1 MASDNHSPLR
11 EKIGYGLGDMS
22 SSMFWKIFSYYLPIF
37 YSDIFGLRP
46 AHAALLLLVTK
57 LYDAVSDPVMG
68 LIADRTRSRWG
79 RYRPWLLWIAVP
91 FAVVGILS
99 FYTPDASYGFRHV
112 YAYVTYILMMT
123 VYTAIN
129 VPYGAMLGVMT
140 SDSRE
145 KSVFSSFRMFFAY
158 VGSFIAMGI
167 FWLFERSIPSG
178 SVGDATPWQWT
189 GVVAIIAGL
198 CAVLFIGCFALTRE
212 RVQPAAD
219 SKPSSIGKDLKALL
233 RNGPWWLLLG
243 AGIGQLIFGSIRGG
257 AAAYYFANILGT
269 GALLSCAVFLTIG
282 EIAQM
287 AGVALAVPISSR
299 IGKKGTFISCLLFIA
314 AVSIVI
320 WFLPATAAGMWG
332 LIVCQVLICIG
343 IGISAPLIWSMMADV
358 AEWSEWKTGSA
369 STGLIFSSSSM
380 AQKFGGA
387 LGGFLLLQV
396 LAWFSY
402 DSSASVQAPETLS
415 AIRALMS
422 WIPTIG
428 ALLGALCLAFYPL
441 TTAKMQE
448 ICHSEACPENVTL
461 KPALSLPKGEAKG
474 LEGRSEES

>member
-1 MASDNHSPLR
+1 MCPLH

-37 YSDIFGLRP
+37 YSDVFGLKP
-46 AHAALLLLVTK
+46 AHAALLLLITK

-79 RYRPWLLWIAVP
+79 RYRPWLLWIALP
-91 FAVVGILS
+91 FAAVGILS
-99 FYTPDASYGFRHV
+99 FYTPDASYAFKHI

-140 SDSRE
+140 ESSRE
-145 KSVFSSFRMFFAY
+145 KSVFSSYRMFFAY
-158 VGSFIAMGI
+158 IGSFIAMGI

-178 SVGDATPWQWT
+178 SVGDASPSQWT
-189 GVVAIIAGL
+189 GIVSIIAVL
-198 CAVLFIGCFALTRE
+198 CAILFIGCFALTKE
-212 RVQPAAD
+212 RVQAD
-219 SKPSSIGKDLKALL
+219 PDEKQASIGKDLKALL

-269 GALLSCAVFLTIG
+269 GTLITCAVFLTIG

-299 IGKKGTFISCLLFIA
+299 IGKKGTFIACLLFTS

-320 WFLPATAAGMWG
+320 WFLPSGPSAMWA
-332 LIVCQVLICIG
+332 LIICQILICVG
-343 IGISAPLIWSMMADV
+343 IGVSAPLIWSMMADV
-358 AEWSEWKTGSA
+358 AEWSEKKNGNA

-402 DSSASVQAPETLS
+402 DKDAMVQAPETLS

-422 WIPTIG
+422 WIPAIG
-428 ALLGALCLAFYPL
+428 ALTGALCLSFI
-441 TTAKMQE
+441 KKE
-448 ICHSEACPENVTL
+448 IFHD
-461 KPALSLPKGEAKG
+461 
-474 LEGRSEES
+474 

>member
-37 YSDIFGLRP
+37 YSDVFGLRP

-99 FYTPDASYGFRHV
+99 FYTPDASYGFKHV

-167 FWLFERSIPSG
+167 FWLFERSISSG
-178 SVGDATPWQWT
+178 SVGDATPEQWT

-299 IGKKGTFISCLLFIA
+299 IFQR
-314 AVSIVI
+314 IVEGP
-320 WFLPATAAGMWG
+320 F
-332 LIVCQVLICIG
+332 
-343 IGISAPLIWSMMADV
+343 
-358 AEWSEWKTGSA
+358 
-369 STGLIFSSSSM
+369 
-380 AQKFGGA
+380 
-387 LGGFLLLQV
+387 
-396 LAWFSY
+396 
-402 DSSASVQAPETLS
+402 
-415 AIRALMS
+415 
-422 WIPTIG
+422 
-428 ALLGALCLAFYPL
+428 LLGAVVAAGLEKAGEGCIAFIGGQVFRGSFFVIDFQFEFNGCSGVSLGGLIPLADAVRKVIYPL
-441 TTAKMQE
+441 EKAGLSIQAKAFECGGHAQHRLDGNAVEAGGKQRFLRYLEVVAEGQE
-448 ICHSEACPENVTL
+448 IVFL
-461 KPALSLPKGEAKG
+461 Q
-474 LEGRSEES
+474 EGRPVKVVRAVRNGAHIADETDIQTV